1 MEIKISGES
10 AGWLLYSHQCLALI
24 PVQAEHFTLENIF
37 QMLFHGNGLNIGRS
51 RQNIL
56 FLIEI
61 CLAAHFNS
69 PLSGLRIKNICPF
82 IFAWV
87 YKQTLCARR

>member
-1 MEIKISGES
+1 
-10 AGWLLYSHQCLALI
+10 
-24 PVQAEHFTLENIF
+24 
-37 QMLFHGNGLNIGRS
+37 MLFHGNGLNIGRN

-56 FLIEI
+56 CLIEI

-87 YKQTLCARR
+87 YITVKGKNKTGYNQKKPEKILFRFRDQISIKVD